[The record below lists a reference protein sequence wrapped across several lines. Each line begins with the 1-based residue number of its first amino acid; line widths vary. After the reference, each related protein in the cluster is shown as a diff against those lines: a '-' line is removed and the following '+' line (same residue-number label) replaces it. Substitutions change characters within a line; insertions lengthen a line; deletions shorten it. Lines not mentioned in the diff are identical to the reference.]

1 MFASLNVLKELQK
14 HYENNPKDPL
24 KGIIWHTQGSG
35 KTALTYHLTKLIK
48 DFFSPLGKKTK
59 FYFIVDRLD
68 LLEQAKNEFLK
79 RGFQAHEAEDKE
91 DLSQKLKSS
100 SVFENPQGNDEII
113 VVNIQKFKAP
123 NEDPFNSAP
132 KEIISKT
139 ELQESI
145 QNSHDLQ
152 RVFIIDEAHRSYDP
166 KGCFYANL
174 IECDKTAIKI
184 ALTGTPLLE
193 DNAQDK
199 ATKKTFGNYLHTYS
213 YTESIKDAHTLT
225 LQLEIIEKS
234 YKKSIIPNKKIYF
247 EFLYYLLKYHKDNI
261 SNIGGGTTFK
271 EVSGATLGLFKVKIP
286 PTYYEQQKI
295 ARTLSILDQ
304 KIENNH
310 KINELLH
317 TLAYKIYEYYFKYK
331 PKNAKLEQIIIENP
345 KSSIMVKNAQ
355 KTQDKY
361 PFFTSG
367 DNILSYPKAIID
379 GRNCFLNTGGN
390 AGIKFYVGKASYS
403 TDTWCICANE
413 FSDYLYLLLSSIKTH
428 INQSFFQGTSLKHL
442 QKNLLKKYPIYMP
455 SAHEIKKFNQ
465 IIMPL
470 LTLIS
475 INTRTSK
482 KLEQIRDFL
491 LPLLLK
497 QQVKPQ

>member
-1 MFASLNVLKELQK
+1 MSKTLQDYATLINDTIQSNEINHYITTDNMCQNLGGIDTLKNINIPQGKVRSFQKDDVLLSNIRLYFRKVYRAKQKGGCSSDVLVFRAKHIDSATLFAILSSQIFTD
-14 HYENNPKDPL
+14 YACS
-24 KGIIWHTQGSG
+24 GSQGSKMPRG
-35 KTALTYHLTKLIK
+35 NKTHMM
-48 DFFSPLGKKTK
+48 DFKIPTINFT
-59 FYFIVDRLD
+59 I
-68 LLEQAKNEFLK
+68 AK
-79 RGFQAHEAEDKE
+79 
-91 DLSQKLKSS
+91 
-100 SVFENPQGNDEII
+100 I
-113 VVNIQKFKAP
+113 
-123 NEDPFNSAP
+123 FN
-132 KEIISKT
+132 
-139 ELQESI
+139 SI
-145 QNSHDLQ
+145 QN
-152 RVFIIDEAHRSYDP
+152 
-166 KGCFYANL
+166 
-174 IECDKTAIKI
+174 
-184 ALTGTPLLE
+184 
-193 DNAQDK
+193 
-199 ATKKTFGNYLHTYS
+199 
-213 YTESIKDAHTLT
+213 
-225 LQLEIIEKS
+225 
-234 YKKSIIPNKKIYF
+234 
-247 EFLYYLLKYHKDNI
+247 
-261 SNIGGGTTFK
+261 
-271 EVSGATLGLFKVKIP
+271 
-286 PTYYEQQKI
+286 
-295 ARTLSILDQ
+295 

-403 TDTWCICANE
+403 THTWCIGANE

-428 INQSFFQGTSLKHL
+428 INQSFFQGTTLKHL

-455 SAHEIKKFNQ
+455 SVHEIKKFNQ

-497 QQVKPQ
+497 QQVKPK

>member
-1 MFASLNVLKELQK
+1 MSKTLQDYAILINDTIQSNEINYYITTDNMCQNLGGIDTFKNINIPQGKVRSFQKDDILLSNIRLYFRKVYRAKQKGGCSSDVLVFRAKYIDSATLFAILSSQIFTD
-14 HYENNPKDPL
+14 YACS
-24 KGIIWHTQGSG
+24 GSQGSKMPRG
-35 KTALTYHLTKLIK
+35 NKTHMM
-48 DFFSPLGKKTK
+48 DFKIPTINFT
-59 FYFIVDRLD
+59 I
-68 LLEQAKNEFLK
+68 AK
-79 RGFQAHEAEDKE
+79 
-91 DLSQKLKSS
+91 
-100 SVFENPQGNDEII
+100 I
-113 VVNIQKFKAP
+113 
-123 NEDPFNSAP
+123 FN
-132 KEIISKT
+132 
-139 ELQESI
+139 SI
-145 QNSHDLQ
+145 QN
-152 RVFIIDEAHRSYDP
+152 
-166 KGCFYANL
+166 
-174 IECDKTAIKI
+174 
-184 ALTGTPLLE
+184 
-193 DNAQDK
+193 
-199 ATKKTFGNYLHTYS
+199 
-213 YTESIKDAHTLT
+213 
-225 LQLEIIEKS
+225 
-234 YKKSIIPNKKIYF
+234 
-247 EFLYYLLKYHKDNI
+247 
-261 SNIGGGTTFK
+261 
-271 EVSGATLGLFKVKIP
+271 
-286 PTYYEQQKI
+286 
-295 ARTLSILDQ
+295 

-367 DNILSYPKAIID
+367 DNTLSYPKAIID

-413 FSDYLYLLLSSIKTH
+413 FSDYLYLLLSSIKNH

-497 QQVKPQ
+497 QQVKPKQKIL

>member
-1 MFASLNVLKELQK
+1 MSKTLQDYATLINDTIQSNEINHYITTDNMCQNLGGIDTLKNINIPQGKVRSFQKDDVLLSNIRLYFRKVYRAKQKGGCSSDVLVFRAKHIDSATLFAILSSQIFTD
-14 HYENNPKDPL
+14 YACS
-24 KGIIWHTQGSG
+24 GSQGSKMPRG
-35 KTALTYHLTKLIK
+35 NKTHMM
-48 DFFSPLGKKTK
+48 DFKIPTINFT
-59 FYFIVDRLD
+59 I
-68 LLEQAKNEFLK
+68 AK
-79 RGFQAHEAEDKE
+79 
-91 DLSQKLKSS
+91 
-100 SVFENPQGNDEII
+100 I
-113 VVNIQKFKAP
+113 
-123 NEDPFNSAP
+123 FN
-132 KEIISKT
+132 
-139 ELQESI
+139 SI
-145 QNSHDLQ
+145 QN
-152 RVFIIDEAHRSYDP
+152 
-166 KGCFYANL
+166 
-174 IECDKTAIKI
+174 
-184 ALTGTPLLE
+184 
-193 DNAQDK
+193 
-199 ATKKTFGNYLHTYS
+199 
-213 YTESIKDAHTLT
+213 
-225 LQLEIIEKS
+225 
-234 YKKSIIPNKKIYF
+234 
-247 EFLYYLLKYHKDNI
+247 
-261 SNIGGGTTFK
+261 
-271 EVSGATLGLFKVKIP
+271 
-286 PTYYEQQKI
+286 
-295 ARTLSILDQ
+295 

-317 TLAYKIYEYYFKYK
+317 MLAYKIYEYYFKYE

-345 KSSIMVKNAQ
+345 KSNIMVKNAQ
-355 KTQDKY
+355 KTQGKY

-367 DNILSYPKAIID
+367 DNILSYPKSIID

-455 SAHEIKKFNQ
+455 SAHEITKFNQ

>member
-1 MFASLNVLKELQK
+1 MSKTLQDYAILINDTIQSNEINHYITTDNMCQNLGGIDTFKNINIPQGKVRSFQKDDILLSNIRLYFRKVYRAKQKGGCSSDVLVFRAKHIDSATLFAILSSQIFTD
-14 HYENNPKDPL
+14 YACS
-24 KGIIWHTQGSG
+24 GSQGSKMPRG
-35 KTALTYHLTKLIK
+35 NKTHMMNFKIPTINFTI
-48 DFFSPLGKKTK
+48 
-59 FYFIVDRLD
+59 
-68 LLEQAKNEFLK
+68 AK
-79 RGFQAHEAEDKE
+79 
-91 DLSQKLKSS
+91 
-100 SVFENPQGNDEII
+100 I
-113 VVNIQKFKAP
+113 
-123 NEDPFNSAP
+123 FN
-132 KEIISKT
+132 
-139 ELQESI
+139 SI
-145 QNSHDLQ
+145 QN
-152 RVFIIDEAHRSYDP
+152 
-166 KGCFYANL
+166 
-174 IECDKTAIKI
+174 
-184 ALTGTPLLE
+184 
-193 DNAQDK
+193 
-199 ATKKTFGNYLHTYS
+199 
-213 YTESIKDAHTLT
+213 
-225 LQLEIIEKS
+225 
-234 YKKSIIPNKKIYF
+234 
-247 EFLYYLLKYHKDNI
+247 
-261 SNIGGGTTFK
+261 
-271 EVSGATLGLFKVKIP
+271 
-286 PTYYEQQKI
+286 
-295 ARTLSILDQ
+295 

-317 TLAYKIYEYYFKYK
+317 NLAHKVYEYYFKYK
-331 PKNAKLEQIIIENP
+331 PKNVKLEQIIIENP

-355 KTQDKY
+355 KNQDKY

-367 DNILSYPKAIID
+367 DNTLSYPKAIID

-403 TDTWCICANE
+403 TDTWCIGANE

>member
-1 MFASLNVLKELQK
+1 MSKTLQDYATLINDTIQSNEINHYITTDNMCQNLGGIDTFKNINIPQGKVRSFQKDDVLLSNIRLYFRKVYRAKQKGGCSSDVLVFRAKHIDSATLFAILSSQIFTD
-14 HYENNPKDPL
+14 YACS
-24 KGIIWHTQGSG
+24 GSQGSKMPRG
-35 KTALTYHLTKLIK
+35 NKTHMM
-48 DFFSPLGKKTK
+48 DFKIPTINFT
-59 FYFIVDRLD
+59 I
-68 LLEQAKNEFLK
+68 AK
-79 RGFQAHEAEDKE
+79 
-91 DLSQKLKSS
+91 
-100 SVFENPQGNDEII
+100 I
-113 VVNIQKFKAP
+113 
-123 NEDPFNSAP
+123 FN
-132 KEIISKT
+132 
-139 ELQESI
+139 SI
-145 QNSHDLQ
+145 QN
-152 RVFIIDEAHRSYDP
+152 
-166 KGCFYANL
+166 
-174 IECDKTAIKI
+174 
-184 ALTGTPLLE
+184 
-193 DNAQDK
+193 
-199 ATKKTFGNYLHTYS
+199 
-213 YTESIKDAHTLT
+213 
-225 LQLEIIEKS
+225 
-234 YKKSIIPNKKIYF
+234 
-247 EFLYYLLKYHKDNI
+247 
-261 SNIGGGTTFK
+261 
-271 EVSGATLGLFKVKIP
+271 
-286 PTYYEQQKI
+286 
-295 ARTLSILDQ
+295 

>member
-1 MFASLNVLKELQK
+1 MSKTLQDYATLINDTIQSNEINHYITTDNMCQNLGGIDTFKNINIPQGKVRSFQKDDILLSNIRLYFRKVYRAKQKGGCSSDVLVFRAKHIDSATLFAILSSQIFTD
-14 HYENNPKDPL
+14 YACS
-24 KGIIWHTQGSG
+24 GSQGSKMPRG
-35 KTALTYHLTKLIK
+35 NKTHMM
-48 DFFSPLGKKTK
+48 DFKIPTINFT
-59 FYFIVDRLD
+59 I
-68 LLEQAKNEFLK
+68 AK
-79 RGFQAHEAEDKE
+79 
-91 DLSQKLKSS
+91 
-100 SVFENPQGNDEII
+100 I
-113 VVNIQKFKAP
+113 
-123 NEDPFNSAP
+123 FN
-132 KEIISKT
+132 
-139 ELQESI
+139 SI
-145 QNSHDLQ
+145 QN
-152 RVFIIDEAHRSYDP
+152 
-166 KGCFYANL
+166 
-174 IECDKTAIKI
+174 
-184 ALTGTPLLE
+184 
-193 DNAQDK
+193 
-199 ATKKTFGNYLHTYS
+199 
-213 YTESIKDAHTLT
+213 
-225 LQLEIIEKS
+225 
-234 YKKSIIPNKKIYF
+234 
-247 EFLYYLLKYHKDNI
+247 
-261 SNIGGGTTFK
+261 
-271 EVSGATLGLFKVKIP
+271 
-286 PTYYEQQKI
+286 
-295 ARTLSILDQ
+295 

-367 DNILSYPKAIID
+367 DNTLSYPKAIID

-413 FSDYLYLLLSSIKTH
+413 FSDYLYLLLSSIKNH

-465 IIMPL
+465 IIIPL

>member
-1 MFASLNVLKELQK
+1 MSKTLQDYATLINDTIQSNEINHYITTDNMCQNLGGIDTFKNINIPQGKVRSFQKDDVLLSNIRLYFRKVYRAKQKGGCSSDVLVFRAKHIDSATLFAILSSQIFTD
-14 HYENNPKDPL
+14 YACS
-24 KGIIWHTQGSG
+24 GSQGSKMPRG
-35 KTALTYHLTKLIK
+35 NKTHMM
-48 DFFSPLGKKTK
+48 DFKIPTINFT
-59 FYFIVDRLD
+59 I
-68 LLEQAKNEFLK
+68 AK
-79 RGFQAHEAEDKE
+79 
-91 DLSQKLKSS
+91 
-100 SVFENPQGNDEII
+100 I
-113 VVNIQKFKAP
+113 
-123 NEDPFNSAP
+123 FN
-132 KEIISKT
+132 
-139 ELQESI
+139 SI
-145 QNSHDLQ
+145 QN
-152 RVFIIDEAHRSYDP
+152 
-166 KGCFYANL
+166 
-174 IECDKTAIKI
+174 
-184 ALTGTPLLE
+184 
-193 DNAQDK
+193 
-199 ATKKTFGNYLHTYS
+199 
-213 YTESIKDAHTLT
+213 
-225 LQLEIIEKS
+225 
-234 YKKSIIPNKKIYF
+234 
-247 EFLYYLLKYHKDNI
+247 
-261 SNIGGGTTFK
+261 
-271 EVSGATLGLFKVKIP
+271 
-286 PTYYEQQKI
+286 
-295 ARTLSILDQ
+295 

-317 TLAYKIYEYYFKYK
+317 TLAYKVYEHYFKYK

-413 FSDYLYLLLSSIKTH
+413 FSDYLYLLLSSIKNH

>member
-1 MFASLNVLKELQK
+1 MSKTLQDYATLINDTIQSNEINHYITTDNMCQNLGGIDTFKNINIPQGKVRSFQKDDILLSNIRLYFRKVYRAKQKGGCSSDVLVFRAKHIDSATLFAILSSQIFTDYACLCS
-14 HYENNPKDPL
+14 
-24 KGIIWHTQGSG
+24 QGSKMPRG
-35 KTALTYHLTKLIK
+35 NKTHMM
-48 DFFSPLGKKTK
+48 DFKIPTINFT
-59 FYFIVDRLD
+59 I
-68 LLEQAKNEFLK
+68 AK
-79 RGFQAHEAEDKE
+79 
-91 DLSQKLKSS
+91 
-100 SVFENPQGNDEII
+100 I
-113 VVNIQKFKAP
+113 
-123 NEDPFNSAP
+123 FN
-132 KEIISKT
+132 
-139 ELQESI
+139 SI
-145 QNSHDLQ
+145 QN
-152 RVFIIDEAHRSYDP
+152 
-166 KGCFYANL
+166 
-174 IECDKTAIKI
+174 
-184 ALTGTPLLE
+184 
-193 DNAQDK
+193 
-199 ATKKTFGNYLHTYS
+199 
-213 YTESIKDAHTLT
+213 
-225 LQLEIIEKS
+225 
-234 YKKSIIPNKKIYF
+234 
-247 EFLYYLLKYHKDNI
+247 
-261 SNIGGGTTFK
+261 
-271 EVSGATLGLFKVKIP
+271 
-286 PTYYEQQKI
+286 
-295 ARTLSILDQ
+295 

-413 FSDYLYLLLSSIKTH
+413 FSDYLYLLLSSIKNH

-442 QKNLLKKYPIYMP
+442 QKNLLKKYPIYIP

-497 QQVKPQ
+497 QQVKPK

>member
-1 MFASLNVLKELQK
+1 MSKTLQDYATLINDTIQSNEINHYITTDNMCQNLGGIDTFKNINIPQGKVKSFQKDDILLSNIRLYFRKVYRAKQKGGCSSDVLVFRAKHIDSATLFAILSSQIFTD
-14 HYENNPKDPL
+14 YACS
-24 KGIIWHTQGSG
+24 GSQGSKMPRG
-35 KTALTYHLTKLIK
+35 NKTHMM
-48 DFFSPLGKKTK
+48 DFKIPTINFT
-59 FYFIVDRLD
+59 I
-68 LLEQAKNEFLK
+68 AK
-79 RGFQAHEAEDKE
+79 
-91 DLSQKLKSS
+91 
-100 SVFENPQGNDEII
+100 I
-113 VVNIQKFKAP
+113 
-123 NEDPFNSAP
+123 FN
-132 KEIISKT
+132 
-139 ELQESI
+139 SI
-145 QNSHDLQ
+145 QN
-152 RVFIIDEAHRSYDP
+152 
-166 KGCFYANL
+166 
-174 IECDKTAIKI
+174 
-184 ALTGTPLLE
+184 
-193 DNAQDK
+193 
-199 ATKKTFGNYLHTYS
+199 
-213 YTESIKDAHTLT
+213 
-225 LQLEIIEKS
+225 
-234 YKKSIIPNKKIYF
+234 
-247 EFLYYLLKYHKDNI
+247 
-261 SNIGGGTTFK
+261 
-271 EVSGATLGLFKVKIP
+271 
-286 PTYYEQQKI
+286 
-295 ARTLSILDQ
+295 

-345 KSSIMVKNAQ
+345 KSNIMVKNAQ

-413 FSDYLYLLLSSIKTH
+413 FSDYLYLLLSSIKNH

-455 SAHEIKKFNQ
+455 SVHEIKKFNQ
-465 IIMPL
+465 IMMPL

-497 QQVKPQ
+497 QQVKPK

>member
-1 MFASLNVLKELQK
+1 MSKTPQDYATLINDTIQSNEINHYITTDNMCQNLGGIDTFKNINIPQGKVRSFQKDDVLLSNIRLYFRKVYRAKQKGGCSSDVLVFRAKHIDSATLFAILSSQIFTD
-14 HYENNPKDPL
+14 YACS
-24 KGIIWHTQGSG
+24 GSQGSKMPRG
-35 KTALTYHLTKLIK
+35 NKTHMM
-48 DFFSPLGKKTK
+48 DFKIPTINFT
-59 FYFIVDRLD
+59 I
-68 LLEQAKNEFLK
+68 AK
-79 RGFQAHEAEDKE
+79 
-91 DLSQKLKSS
+91 
-100 SVFENPQGNDEII
+100 I
-113 VVNIQKFKAP
+113 
-123 NEDPFNSAP
+123 FN
-132 KEIISKT
+132 
-139 ELQESI
+139 SI
-145 QNSHDLQ
+145 QN
-152 RVFIIDEAHRSYDP
+152 
-166 KGCFYANL
+166 
-174 IECDKTAIKI
+174 
-184 ALTGTPLLE
+184 
-193 DNAQDK
+193 
-199 ATKKTFGNYLHTYS
+199 
-213 YTESIKDAHTLT
+213 
-225 LQLEIIEKS
+225 
-234 YKKSIIPNKKIYF
+234 
-247 EFLYYLLKYHKDNI
+247 
-261 SNIGGGTTFK
+261 
-271 EVSGATLGLFKVKIP
+271 
-286 PTYYEQQKI
+286 
-295 ARTLSILDQ
+295 

-317 TLAYKIYEYYFKYK
+317 TLTYKIYEYYFKYK

-403 TDTWCICANE
+403 THTWCICANE
-413 FSDYLYLLLSSIKTH
+413 FSDYLYLLLSSIKNH

-455 SAHEIKKFNQ
+455 SVHEIKKFNQ

>member
-1 MFASLNVLKELQK
+1 MCQNLGGIDIFKNINIPQGKVRSFQKDDILLSNIRLYFRKVYRAKQKGGCSSDVLVFRAKHIDSATLFAILSSQIFTD
-14 HYENNPKDPL
+14 YACS
-24 KGIIWHTQGSG
+24 GSQGSKMPRG
-35 KTALTYHLTKLIK
+35 NKTHMM
-48 DFFSPLGKKTK
+48 DFKIPTINFT
-59 FYFIVDRLD
+59 I
-68 LLEQAKNEFLK
+68 AK
-79 RGFQAHEAEDKE
+79 
-91 DLSQKLKSS
+91 
-100 SVFENPQGNDEII
+100 I
-113 VVNIQKFKAP
+113 
-123 NEDPFNSAP
+123 FN
-132 KEIISKT
+132 
-139 ELQESI
+139 SI
-145 QNSHDLQ
+145 QN
-152 RVFIIDEAHRSYDP
+152 
-166 KGCFYANL
+166 
-174 IECDKTAIKI
+174 
-184 ALTGTPLLE
+184 
-193 DNAQDK
+193 
-199 ATKKTFGNYLHTYS
+199 
-213 YTESIKDAHTLT
+213 
-225 LQLEIIEKS
+225 
-234 YKKSIIPNKKIYF
+234 
-247 EFLYYLLKYHKDNI
+247 
-261 SNIGGGTTFK
+261 
-271 EVSGATLGLFKVKIP
+271 
-286 PTYYEQQKI
+286 
-295 ARTLSILDQ
+295 

-403 TDTWCICANE
+403 TDTWCIGANE
-413 FSDYLYLLLSSIKTH
+413 FSDYLYLLLSNIKNH

-497 QQVKPQ
+497 QQVKP

>member
-1 MFASLNVLKELQK
+1 MSEWQTFCLKDLVK
-14 HYENNPKDPL
+14 IFGGSTPPTNNPKNYGN
-24 KGIIWHTQGSG
+24 KIRWI
-35 KTALTYHLTKLIK
+35 TAK
-48 DFFSPLGKKTK
+48 
-59 FYFIVDRLD
+59 
-68 LLEQAKNEFLK
+68 
-79 RGFQAHEAEDKE
+79 
-91 DLSQKLKSS
+91 DLSTLQGRYIEKGSRSISRLGFKSCS
-100 SVFENPQGNDEII
+100 TFLLPKHAILFSVR
-113 VVNIQKFKAP
+113 AP
-123 NEDPFNSAP
+123 IGYTA
-132 KEIISKT
+132 IISK
-139 ELQESI
+139 
-145 QNSHDLQ
+145 
-152 RVFIIDEAHRSYDP
+152 RSCTDR
-166 KGCFYANL
+166 GL
-174 IECDKTAIKI
+174 MG
-184 ALTGTPLLE
+184 LV
-193 DNAQDK
+193 
-199 ATKKTFGNYLHTYS
+199 
-213 YTESIKDAHTLT
+213 
-225 LQLEIIEKS
+225 
-234 YKKSIIPNKKIYF
+234 PNKKIYF

-261 SNIGGGTTFK
+261 SNMGVGTTFK
-271 EVSGATLGLFKVKIP
+271 GISKPALGLFEVKIP

-345 KSSIMVKNAQ
+345 KSNIMVKNAQ

-455 SAHEIKKFNQ
+455 SVHEIKKFNQ
-465 IIMPL
+465 IIIPL

-497 QQVKPQ
+497 QQVKPK

>member
-1 MFASLNVLKELQK
+1 MSDNKTCSTKKNQIVKLGDILEVLTDYHSNGSYKTLKE
-14 HYENNPKDPL
+14 NV
-24 KGIIWHTQGSG
+24 T
-35 KTALTYHLTKLIK
+35 
-48 DFFSPLGKKTK
+48 
-59 FYFIVDRLD
+59 
-68 LLEQAKNEFLK
+68 LLEQPNFAIMIRTTNFEKNDFRK
-79 RGFQAHEAEDKE
+79 
-91 DLSQKLKSS
+91 
-100 SVFENPQGNDEII
+100 
-113 VVNIQKFKAP
+113 
-123 NEDPFNSAP
+123 
-132 KEIISKT
+132 
-139 ELQESI
+139 
-145 QNSHDLQ
+145 
-152 RVFIIDEAHRSYDP
+152 
-166 KGCFYANL
+166 NL
-174 IECDKTAIKI
+174 IYINQQAYNFLSKSKVFHQDILINKI
-184 ALTGTPLLE
+184 ANAGAVYFMPRLDKPVSLGMNLFLLRI
-193 DNAQDK
+193 
-199 ATKKTFGNYLHTYS
+199 KKNY
-213 YTESIKDAHTLT
+213 
-225 LQLEIIEKS
+225 
-234 YKKSIIPNKKIYF
+234 NKYF
-247 EFLYYLLKYHKDNI
+247 IFCILKYNEKRLRLMAKGTTTKTITKDNI
-261 SNIGGGTTFK
+261 KMFQI
-271 EVSGATLGLFKVKIP
+271 LLP
-286 PTYYEQQKI
+286 PLETQQKI
-295 ARTLSILDQ
+295 ARTLSVLDQ

-403 TDTWCICANE
+403 THTWCICANE

-455 SAHEIKKFNQ
+455 SVHEIKKFNQ

>member
-1 MFASLNVLKELQK
+1 MSDNKTCNTKKNQIVKLGDILEVLTDYHSNGSYKTLKE
-14 HYENNPKDPL
+14 NV
-24 KGIIWHTQGSG
+24 T
-35 KTALTYHLTKLIK
+35 
-48 DFFSPLGKKTK
+48 
-59 FYFIVDRLD
+59 
-68 LLEQAKNEFLK
+68 LLEQPNFAIMIRTTNFEKNDFRK
-79 RGFQAHEAEDKE
+79 
-91 DLSQKLKSS
+91 
-100 SVFENPQGNDEII
+100 
-113 VVNIQKFKAP
+113 
-123 NEDPFNSAP
+123 
-132 KEIISKT
+132 
-139 ELQESI
+139 
-145 QNSHDLQ
+145 
-152 RVFIIDEAHRSYDP
+152 
-166 KGCFYANL
+166 NL
-174 IECDKTAIKI
+174 IYINQQAYNFLSKSKVLHQDILINKI
-184 ALTGTPLLE
+184 ANAGAVYFMPRLDKPVSLGMNLFLLRI
-193 DNAQDK
+193 
-199 ATKKTFGNYLHTYS
+199 KKNY
-213 YTESIKDAHTLT
+213 
-225 LQLEIIEKS
+225 
-234 YKKSIIPNKKIYF
+234 NKYF
-247 EFLYYLLKYHKDNI
+247 IFCILKYNEKRLRLMAKGTTTKTITKDNI
-261 SNIGGGTTFK
+261 KMFQI
-271 EVSGATLGLFKVKIP
+271 LLP
-286 PTYYEQQKI
+286 PLETQQKI
-295 ARTLSILDQ
+295 ARTLSVLDQ
-304 KIENNH
+304 RIENNH

-317 TLAYKIYEYYFKYK
+317 TLAHKVYEYYFKYK

-367 DNILSYPKAIID
+367 DNTLSYPKAIID

-403 TDTWCICANE
+403 TDTWCISANE

-475 INTRTSK
+475 INTRISK

>member
-1 MFASLNVLKELQK
+1 MSKTLQDYATLINDTIQSNEINHYITTDNMCQNLGGIDTFKNINIPQGKVRSFQKDDVLLSNIRLYFRKVYRAKQKGGCSSDVLVFRAKHIDSATLFAILSSQIFTDYACL
-14 HYENNPKDPL
+14 
-24 KGIIWHTQGSG
+24 GSQGSKMPRG
-35 KTALTYHLTKLIK
+35 NKTHMM
-48 DFFSPLGKKTK
+48 DFKIPTINFT
-59 FYFIVDRLD
+59 I
-68 LLEQAKNEFLK
+68 AK
-79 RGFQAHEAEDKE
+79 
-91 DLSQKLKSS
+91 
-100 SVFENPQGNDEII
+100 I
-113 VVNIQKFKAP
+113 
-123 NEDPFNSAP
+123 FN
-132 KEIISKT
+132 
-139 ELQESI
+139 SI
-145 QNSHDLQ
+145 QN
-152 RVFIIDEAHRSYDP
+152 
-166 KGCFYANL
+166 
-174 IECDKTAIKI
+174 
-184 ALTGTPLLE
+184 
-193 DNAQDK
+193 
-199 ATKKTFGNYLHTYS
+199 
-213 YTESIKDAHTLT
+213 
-225 LQLEIIEKS
+225 
-234 YKKSIIPNKKIYF
+234 
-247 EFLYYLLKYHKDNI
+247 
-261 SNIGGGTTFK
+261 
-271 EVSGATLGLFKVKIP
+271 
-286 PTYYEQQKI
+286 
-295 ARTLSILDQ
+295 

-367 DNILSYPKAIID
+367 DNILSYPQAIVD

-413 FSDYLYLLLSSIKTH
+413 FSDYLYLLLSSIKIH

-470 LTLIS
+470 LTIIS
-475 INTRTSK
+475 INTKTSK

>member
-1 MFASLNVLKELQK
+1 MSKTLQDYATLINDTIQSNEINHYITTDNMCQNLGGIDTFKNINIPQGKVRSFQKDDILLSNIRLYFRKVYRAKQKGGCSSDVLVFRAKHIDSTTLFAILSSQIFTD
-14 HYENNPKDPL
+14 YACS
-24 KGIIWHTQGSG
+24 GSQGSKMPRG
-35 KTALTYHLTKLIK
+35 NKTHMM
-48 DFFSPLGKKTK
+48 DFKIPTINFT
-59 FYFIVDRLD
+59 I
-68 LLEQAKNEFLK
+68 AK
-79 RGFQAHEAEDKE
+79 
-91 DLSQKLKSS
+91 
-100 SVFENPQGNDEII
+100 I
-113 VVNIQKFKAP
+113 
-123 NEDPFNSAP
+123 FN
-132 KEIISKT
+132 
-139 ELQESI
+139 SI
-145 QNSHDLQ
+145 QN
-152 RVFIIDEAHRSYDP
+152 
-166 KGCFYANL
+166 
-174 IECDKTAIKI
+174 
-184 ALTGTPLLE
+184 
-193 DNAQDK
+193 
-199 ATKKTFGNYLHTYS
+199 
-213 YTESIKDAHTLT
+213 
-225 LQLEIIEKS
+225 
-234 YKKSIIPNKKIYF
+234 
-247 EFLYYLLKYHKDNI
+247 
-261 SNIGGGTTFK
+261 
-271 EVSGATLGLFKVKIP
+271 
-286 PTYYEQQKI
+286 
-295 ARTLSILDQ
+295 

-331 PKNAKLEQIIIENP
+331 PKNVKLEQIIIENP

-379 GRNCFLNTGGN
+379 GRNCFLNTVGN
-390 AGIKFYVGKASYS
+390 AGIKFYVGEASYS
-403 TDTWCICANE
+403 TNTWCICANE
-413 FSDYLYLLLSSIKTH
+413 FSDYLYLLLSSIRTH
-428 INQSFFQGTSLKHL
+428 INQRFFQGTSLKCL

>member
-1 MFASLNVLKELQK
+1 MSKTLQDYATLINDTIQSNEINHYITTDNMCQNLGGIDTLK
-14 HYENNPKDPL
+14 NIN
-24 KGIIWHTQGSG
+24 ITQGKVRSFQKDDVLLSNIRLYFRKVYRAKQKG
-35 KTALTYHLTKLIK
+35 GCSSDVLVFRAKHIDSATLFAILSSQIFTDYACLGSQGSKMPRGNKTHMM
-48 DFFSPLGKKTK
+48 DFKIPTINFT
-59 FYFIVDRLD
+59 I
-68 LLEQAKNEFLK
+68 AK
-79 RGFQAHEAEDKE
+79 
-91 DLSQKLKSS
+91 
-100 SVFENPQGNDEII
+100 I
-113 VVNIQKFKAP
+113 
-123 NEDPFNSAP
+123 FN
-132 KEIISKT
+132 
-139 ELQESI
+139 SI
-145 QNSHDLQ
+145 QN
-152 RVFIIDEAHRSYDP
+152 
-166 KGCFYANL
+166 
-174 IECDKTAIKI
+174 
-184 ALTGTPLLE
+184 
-193 DNAQDK
+193 
-199 ATKKTFGNYLHTYS
+199 
-213 YTESIKDAHTLT
+213 
-225 LQLEIIEKS
+225 
-234 YKKSIIPNKKIYF
+234 
-247 EFLYYLLKYHKDNI
+247 
-261 SNIGGGTTFK
+261 
-271 EVSGATLGLFKVKIP
+271 
-286 PTYYEQQKI
+286 
-295 ARTLSILDQ
+295 

-317 TLAYKIYEYYFKYK
+317 TLAYKIYEYYFKHK

-455 SAHEIKKFNQ
+455 SVHEIKKFNQ

-497 QQVKPQ
+497 QQVRPQ

>member
-1 MFASLNVLKELQK
+1 MSEWQTFCLKDLVK
-14 HYENNPKDPL
+14 IFGGSTPPTNNPKNYGN
-24 KGIIWHTQGSG
+24 KIRWI
-35 KTALTYHLTKLIK
+35 TAK
-48 DFFSPLGKKTK
+48 
-59 FYFIVDRLD
+59 
-68 LLEQAKNEFLK
+68 
-79 RGFQAHEAEDKE
+79 
-91 DLSQKLKSS
+91 DLSTLQGRYIKKGSRNISRLGFKSCS
-100 SVFENPQGNDEII
+100 TFLLPKHAILFSVR
-113 VVNIQKFKAP
+113 AP
-123 NEDPFNSAP
+123 IGYTA
-132 KEIISKT
+132 IISK
-139 ELQESI
+139 
-145 QNSHDLQ
+145 
-152 RVFIIDEAHRSYDP
+152 RSCTDR
-166 KGCFYANL
+166 GL
-174 IECDKTAIKI
+174 MG
-184 ALTGTPLLE
+184 LV
-193 DNAQDK
+193 
-199 ATKKTFGNYLHTYS
+199 
-213 YTESIKDAHTLT
+213 
-225 LQLEIIEKS
+225 
-234 YKKSIIPNKKIYF
+234 PNKKIYF

-261 SNIGGGTTFK
+261 SNMGVGTTFK
-271 EVSGATLGLFKVKIP
+271 GISKPALGLFKVKIP

-295 ARTLSILDQ
+295 ARTLSVLDQ

-345 KSSIMVKNAQ
+345 KSNIMVKNAQ

-413 FSDYLYLLLSSIKTH
+413 FSDYLYLLLSSIKNH

-465 IIMPL
+465 VMIPL

-497 QQVKPQ
+497 QQVKPK